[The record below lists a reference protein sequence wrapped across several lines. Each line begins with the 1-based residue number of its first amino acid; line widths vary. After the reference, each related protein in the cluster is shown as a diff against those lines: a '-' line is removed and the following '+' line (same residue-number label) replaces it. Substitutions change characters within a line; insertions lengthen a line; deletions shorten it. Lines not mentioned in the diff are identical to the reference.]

1 MYPIAYIC
9 TRDSDINIKRTCTV
23 DIPMGDLDYLKWIG
37 LYASKKKPLF
47 SEFQSY
53 TKFSGEKDPLEDY
66 TTFCLAICIESDP
79 KPFEDFLGETLGGS
93 RGEQVALVWPQ
104 CKIYGNRLDLLIGL
118 KKDSDE
124 VSSCLII
131 EAKVGAPLDEGQL
144 QGYIGKGRCKYL
156 ALTKN
161 KVELEVENWTKS
173 TWQDLANFINLG
185 NYSSK
190 LWNEFVNSMASNGI
204 VSDLS
209 GVPNMEIHKFEQ
221 TMDTS
226 KKIIDELLDYY
237 YSEPIKQKLR
247 KVGLGYYENQGD
259 HKNHVWH
266 NQVERCNRFTIICDD
281 RDFPNSWYLF
291 GVFIW
296 KGKWYAGGV
305 VERKPEKNPQM
316 LKEKL
321 SNAGLENEGWEL
333 FSPEDSKDTTFGHY
347 LVAMKAKEINDF
359 NDKTVYDVVEYIKE
373 IIDEAGKS
381 PHVKKKRNIVY
392 Y

>member
-1 MYPIAYIC
+1 
-9 TRDSDINIKRTCTV
+9 
-23 DIPMGDLDYLKWIG
+23 MGDLDYLKWIG
-37 LYASKKKPLF
+37 LNASKKKPLF

-53 TKFSGEKDPLEDY
+53 TKFSGNNNPLEDY

-79 KPFEDFLGETLGGS
+79 KPFEDFLNEIFGDID
-93 RGEQVALVWPQ
+93 RKIVLVWPQ
-104 CKIYGNRLDLLIGL
+104 CIIDKNRIDLLIGL
-118 KKDSDE
+118 KKGSDE
-124 VSSCLII
+124 INSCLII
-131 EAKVGAPLDEGQL
+131 EAKVEDGLKKWQL
-144 QGYIGKGRCKYL
+144 EQYLGKGRCEYL
-156 ALTKN
+156 ALTKYN
-161 KVELEVENWTKS
+161 EDKVEVENWTKS

-209 GVPNMEIHKFEQ
+209 GVPNMEIDKFEQ

-226 KKIIDELLDYY
+226 RKIIDSLLEYY
-237 YSEPIKQKLR
+237 YSEQIKETLEDL
-247 KVGLGYYENQGD
+247 GLGYYSNKGL
-259 HKNHVWH
+259 HKNHVWW
-266 NQVERCNRFTIICDD
+266 NQLERGNRFTIICNNDE
-281 RDFPNSWYLF
+281 FPNSWYLF

-305 VERKPEKNPQM
+305 VERDPGKNPEI

-321 SNAGLENEGWEL
+321 SKAGLENEGWEL
-333 FSPEDSKDTTFGHY
+333 FSPEDSKETTFGQH

-359 NDKTVYDVVEYIKE
+359 NDKTVYEVVEYIKE
-373 IIDEAGKS
+373 IIDEVGKS
-381 PHVKKKRNIVY
+381 PHVKDNRNIVY

>member
-1 MYPIAYIC
+1 
-9 TRDSDINIKRTCTV
+9 
-23 DIPMGDLDYLKWIG
+23 MGNLDYLRWIN
-37 LYASKKKPLF
+37 LNAPKKKPLF

-53 TKFSGEKDPLEDY
+53 TKFYGDNKPLEDY
-66 TTFCLAICIESDP
+66 TTFSLAICIESDP
-79 KPFEDFLGETLGGS
+79 KPFEDFLNNIYDTF
-93 RGEQVALVWPQ
+93 RGEEIALVWPQ
-104 CKIYGNRLDLLIGL
+104 CKIDENRLDLLIGL
-118 KKDSDE
+118 KRDSDE
-124 VSSCLII
+124 IISCLII
-131 EAKVGAPLDEGQL
+131 EAKVGAPLEADQL

-161 KVELEVENWTKS
+161 KVELEVGNWTKS

-226 KKIIDELLDYY
+226 KKIIDSLLEYY
-237 YSEPIKQKLR
+237 YSEQIKETLEDL
-247 KVGLGYYENQGD
+247 GLGYYKNKGV
-259 HKNHVWH
+259 HKNHVWW
-266 NQVERCNRFTIICDD
+266 NQLERGNRFTIICNDEE
-281 RDFPNSWYLF
+281 FPNSWYLF

-305 VERKPEKNPQM
+305 VERKPEKTPEM

-333 FSPEDSKDTTFGHY
+333 FSPEDSKDTTFGHH
-347 LVAMKAKEINDF
+347 LVAMKAKEINDKLMPLHKSLF
-359 NDKTVYDVVEYIKE
+359 IESSPSPVKYAASLLNLSTDEVRLPLVKISEEAKKTVKSAVVNANLI
-373 IIDEAGKS
+373 
-381 PHVKKKRNIVY
+381 
-392 Y
+392 